1 MTAPVPVP
9 KESPAPPD
17 EGLTDLLSEIRLLVP
32 GTLILVAFLIALP
45 FNSGY
50 TTISRLENAVYV
62 ALFICAMISLLI
74 FIAPAAQHRLMSPLT
89 DRAAFKRSVNRQV
102 IIGLM
107 PPGRRDCGRHRGA
120 GHCRPVV
127 DHAIEQTPALDSP
140 RVVTR
145 LGVESLSSQRGPLPR
160 ESAACSNQI

>member
-1 MTAPVPVP
+1 MTAPVPE
-9 KESPAPPD
+9 ESPAPPD

-50 TTISRLENAVYV
+50 TTISRPDNAVYV
-62 ALFICAMISLLI
+62 VLFICAMISLLI
-74 FIAPAAQHRLMSPLT
+74 FIAPAAHEPP
-89 DRAAFKRSVNRQV
+89 DRPGGLQALGQPPGHHWADAALGGHYPSHVLRDLRRGK
-102 IIGLM
+102 

-127 DHAIEQTPALDSP
+127 DHAIEQTPALN
-140 RVVTR
+140 
-145 LGVESLSSQRGPLPR
+145 SL
-160 ESAACSNQI
+160 

>member
-1 MTAPVPVP
+1 MTAPVPE
-9 KESPAPPD
+9 ESPAPPD

-50 TTISRLENAVYV
+50 TTISRLDNAVYV
-62 ALFICAMISLLI
+62 VLFICAMISLLI

-107 PPGRRDCGRHRGA
+107 P
-120 GHCRPVV
+120 
-127 DHAIEQTPALDSP
+127 L
-140 RVVTR
+140 
-145 LGVESLSSQRGPLPR
+145 
-160 ESAACSNQI
+160 SAAITLATYFVISDVVSHLIAGIVAGIVGLAIAVLWWIMPLSKRQR

>member
-1 MTAPVPVP
+1 MTVPN
-9 KESPAPPD
+9 ESPALPD

-50 TTISRLENAVYV
+50 TTISRLDNAVYV

-89 DRAAFKRSVNRQV
+89 DRAAFVNRQV
-102 IIGLM
+102 IIGL
-107 PPGRRDCGRHRGA
+107 
-120 GHCRPVV
+120 
-127 DHAIEQTPALDSP
+127 I
-140 RVVTR
+140 
-145 LGVESLSSQRGPLPR
+145 PL
-160 ESAACSNQI
+160 SAAITLASYFVISDVVSHLAAGIVAGIVGLAIAVLWWIIPLSKRRR

>member
-1 MTAPVPVP
+1 MTAPVP

-50 TTISRLENAVYV
+50 TTISRRDNAIYV
-62 ALFICAMISLLI
+62 ALFICAMISLLV

-102 IIGLM
+102 VIGL
-107 PPGRRDCGRHRGA
+107 
-120 GHCRPVV
+120 
-127 DHAIEQTPALDSP
+127 I
-140 RVVTR
+140 
-145 LGVESLSSQRGPLPR
+145 PL
-160 ESAACSNQI
+160 SAAITLATYFVIADVVSDLAAVIVAGIVGLAIAVLWWIIPLSKRRR

>member
-1 MTAPVPVP
+1 MTAPVP
-9 KESPAPPD
+9 KESPAAPD

-50 TTISRLENAVYV
+50 TTISRLDNAVYV
-62 ALFICAMISLLI
+62 ALFICAMISLLV
-74 FIAPAAQHRLMSPLT
+74 FIAPAAQHRAHEPPNRPGGLQALGQPPGHH
-89 DRAAFKRSVNRQV
+89 RADAALGGHYPSHVFRDLRRGK
-102 IIGLM
+102 

-127 DHAIEQTPALDSP
+127 DHAIEQTPALN
-140 RVVTR
+140 
-145 LGVESLSSQRGPLPR
+145 SL
-160 ESAACSNQI
+160 

>member
-50 TTISRLENAVYV
+50 ATISRLDNAVYV

-89 DRAAFKRSVNRQV
+89 DRAAFKRLVNRQV

-107 PPGRRDCGRHRGA
+107 PLSAAITWARALALHGGGATRLPGSIRP
-120 GHCRPVV
+120 PVV
-127 DHAIEQTPALDSP
+127 DHGLP
-140 RVVTR
+140 
-145 LGVESLSSQRGPLPR
+145 QRCEPGPDM
-160 ESAACSNQI
+160 AARDAGR